1 MKKIAITM
9 GDPNSIAP
17 EITVKAL
24 NFLDLPKE
32 SVILISNKNILE
44 YYDKHYHLSL
54 EKEYDIMEIP
64 YEYSNIIPG
73 KETEEAG
80 EFSFRALRLACD
92 LASSKTI
99 DAIVTAPVSKN
110 AINIAGHNYSGQTEI
125 LEQYLASS
133 NQQAQMLFICD
144 NFSTMLLTRHIAL
157 KDVSNFIT
165 KDFIVNKIRLLKQ
178 AFSRQLGMENPRFA
192 ICALNPHSGENGLL
206 GDEEQ
211 YQIIPAVQELQKTGI
226 NIAGPF
232 PADTLFIEAAKS
244 DCPYDCFISMYH
256 DQGLIPIKLLA
267 RYNSVNTT
275 VGLNVIRTSPAHGTA
290 FDIAGK
296 IIANPDSMINAIK
309 FAFNKINL

>member
-133 NQQAQMLFICD
+133 DQQAQMLFICD

-178 AFSRQLGMENPRFA
+178 AFSRQL
-192 ICALNPHSGENGLL
+192 
-206 GDEEQ
+206 
-211 YQIIPAVQELQKTGI
+211 AVQELQKTGI

-309 FAFNKINL
+309 LAFNKINL